1 MQLFYVYYSKR
12 AQKRRRPSKAGVSWR
27 KEEGDGMENSGSIVV
42 VRRGADDQ
50 SEKEHRAADF
60 ESGVVAALLLVI
72 LPRRFGAVLVF
83 RLRRGNGP
91 VRVRRRR
98 IAVRRGSRR
107 RFVRR
112 NGGAAGLM
120 RRGGRIVMR
129 LRFAGMMRL
138 LRSRFCGRRSRL
150 CRLMVLLRCR
160 LCRRGLLWWIGPGR
174 GGLGSRLLRLG
185 LGGGFRRRVFWRLRG
200 GQNGQRRRENE
211 RTHQQGSHHYTC
223 QFHGRQSFL

>member
-12 AQKRRRPSKAGVSWR
+12 AQKRRRPRKAGVSWR

-50 SEKEHRAADF
+50 SEEEHRAADF
-60 ESGVVAALLLVI
+60 ERGVVAALLFVI
-72 LPRRFGAVLVF
+72 LPRRLRAVLVF
-83 RLRRGNGP
+83 RLRCGNGP
-91 VRVRRRR
+91 MRVRRRG

-107 RFVRR
+107 RLVRR

-138 LRSRFCGRRSRL
+138 LRSRFCGRWSRL
-150 CRLMVLLRCR
+150 CRRRFLWRIG
-160 LCRRGLLWWIGPGR
+160 LCR

-185 LGGGFRRRVFWRLRG
+185 FGGGFRRRVFGRLRS

-211 RTHQQGSHHYTC
+211 RTHQQGSHHYAC